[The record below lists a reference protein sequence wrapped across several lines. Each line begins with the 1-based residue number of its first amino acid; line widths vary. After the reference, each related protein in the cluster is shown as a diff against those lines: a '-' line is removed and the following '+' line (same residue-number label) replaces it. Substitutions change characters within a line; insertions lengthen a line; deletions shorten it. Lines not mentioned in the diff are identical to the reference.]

1 MGSRSS
7 LETLSSVVAS
17 ASLAGTGIASVL
29 YANPYEGVP
38 FSPGALA
45 GEAERLTRGLVAA
58 PLMNDHLD
66 DAAHQLGVCAT
77 ACHYLASG
85 IERSL
90 SPAPSGSPAPA
101 RQQPGRVS
109 AASPPPAH
117 GIGARAPRR

>member
-1 MGSRSS
+1 M
-7 LETLSSVVAS
+7 AS
-17 ASLAGTGIASVL
+17 ASLAGTDLASVL

-66 DAAHQLGVCAT
+66 DAAHQLDVCAT

-90 SPAPSGSPAPA
+90 SPAPFGSPAPA

-109 AASPPPAH
+109 AASLPPAH